1 MFRKQYFS
9 TIVLTSDMQR
19 KKKENKVRGN
29 PTLNSIKV
37 VWIGAIN
44 GVMKAELKVMIR
56 GV

>member
-1 MFRKQYFS
+1 M
-9 TIVLTSDMQR
+9 TSDMQR
-19 KKKENKVRGN
+19 KKKNKVRGN
-29 PTLNSIKV
+29 PTLNSTKV